1 MAVLTGYLCPSIIS
15 SHIFKYLPFPDEDD
29 FVPVSTSL
37 RFSECENRS
46 CAEIEIVFDNEIED
60 TETFDIT
67 LEKTIG
73 LDRRII
79 LGAVDGYVS
88 ILDVPSKWRNKVY
101 RQLYNI
107 TLIFQRGWLV

>member
-1 MAVLTGYLCPSIIS
+1 MVVSLSVNNLLLVASMAVLTGYLCPSII
-15 SHIFKYLPFPDEDD
+15 IFKYLPFPDGGD
-29 FVPVSTSL
+29 FVPLSTSL

-67 LEKTIG
+67 LEKTLG

-79 LGAVDGYVS
+79 LGAVDAYVH
-88 ILDVPSKWRNKVY
+88 ILDVPSK
-101 RQLYNI
+101 
-107 TLIFQRGWLV
+107 